1 MDYTKIY
8 VNGVWVEPNTKE
20 FIDVENPATKENFAK
35 IPDSDEVDVNK
46 AVDAA
51 DEAFKTYQYSSMD
64 DRIKYANQLIEELEK
79 RVDEMAEIIV
89 KELGCGFEFAKKTQ
103 VESYIKDAKNY
114 INLMKN
120 YEFEEIHDGF
130 TVRKEPYGVIGALTP
145 WNFPLGQ
152 ITKKLFPAILTGNT
166 IVLKP
171 SKQTPLVAYHLTEA
185 IHTTDLPKGVFN
197 MVPGSGSHVGDLIG
211 KNEKVRLLS
220 FTGSTEGGVQ
230 VGKLAMED
238 VKSVTLELGGKS
250 PSVVLKG
257 ADLELAVDTT
267 LNRIYNNTGQS
278 CSALSRLVI
287 PTSLKDEVEE
297 LIKKKTP
304 EFKFG
309 DPADPDT
316 IIGPLSSKKQFDK
329 VKGYIEKGLAEGAKL
344 LIGEVP
350 EDDSK
355 GYYVGPTVFTNVK
368 NHMEIAQNEIFG
380 PVLSIIS
387 YDNVEEA
394 VEIANDVV
402 FGLAAAVF
410 GHEREAR
417 EVANQIKAGSII
429 VNDGSSGLG
438 APFGGFKHSGIGR
451 EGGIY
456 GIEEFLQEK
465 ALFE

>member
-20 FIDVENPATKENFAK
+20 FIDVENPATKKYFAK
-35 IPDSDEVDVNK
+35 IPNSDELDVNR

-51 DEAFKTYQYSSMD
+51 DEAFKTWQYSSME
-64 DRIKYANQLIEELEK
+64 DRIKYANQLVEELEK
-79 RVDEMAEIIV
+79 RVDEMAQVIV
-89 KELGCGFEFAKKTQ
+89 KELGCGFEFAKKDQ
-103 VESYIKDAKNY
+103 VESYIEDAKIY
-114 INLMKN
+114 INLMKD
-120 YEFEEIHDGF
+120 YDFEERHKGF

-171 SKQTPLVAYHLTEA
+171 SKQTPLAAYHLTEA
-185 IHTTDLPKGVFN
+185 IHATDLPKGVFN
-197 MVPGSGSHVGDLIG
+197 MVPGSGSDVGGLIG
-211 KNEKVRLLS
+211 KNKKVRLLS
-220 FTGSTEGGVQ
+220 FTGSTEGGIQ

-250 PSVVLKG
+250 PSVVLEG

-267 LNRIYNNTGQS
+267 LNRIYYNTGQR

-287 PTSLKDEVEE
+287 PTALKDEVED

-304 EFKFG
+304 DFKFG

-316 IIGPLSSKKQFDK
+316 LIGPLASKKQFDK
-329 VKGYIEKGLAEGAKL
+329 VKGYIEKGLEEGAEL
-344 LIGEVP
+344 LIGQVP
-350 EDDSK
+350 EEDSK

-394 VEIANDVV
+394 VGIANDVV

-410 GHEREAR
+410 GPDKEAR
-417 EVANQIKAGSII
+417 DIANQIKAGSII
-429 VNDGSSGLG
+429 INDGSFSRG